1 MKPIP
6 FVVRRAE
13 SEKKPSPCTKE
24 AAAKRRETI
33 NDQIDEFFANGGKVK
48 KLPAFD
54 EVER

>member
-54 EVER
+54 EVVR